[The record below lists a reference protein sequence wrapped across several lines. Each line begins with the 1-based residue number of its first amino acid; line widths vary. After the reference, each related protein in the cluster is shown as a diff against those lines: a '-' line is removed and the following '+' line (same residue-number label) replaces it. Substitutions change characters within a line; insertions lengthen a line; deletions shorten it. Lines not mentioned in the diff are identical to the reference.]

1 MLPPA
6 DLMPH
11 GHDVALMNLLRFFQY
26 SAYFGCLPSFG
37 HLPGW
42 GASKIGQENPKNH
55 SKSTQSNIS
64 KWQS

>member
-1 MLPPA
+1 
-6 DLMPH
+6 
-11 GHDVALMNLLRFFQY
+11 LRFFQY

-37 HLPGW
+37 CLPGW